1 MIVIN
6 VKNDPVTDIKSRS
19 TDLKFS
25 SDYHFMWIF

>member
-6 VKNDPVTDIKSRS
+6 VKNELVTDIKSAG

-25 SDYHFMWIF
+25 SDYHFMRIF